1 MLFTK
6 TSENGIKL
14 ENALMLPKKQWE
26 NAQIPQIKAHI
37 EKIAEKANASIAFI
51 ESNESDFN
59 LFIGTTVPSGIDEPR
74 QMIKKAALVAVGK
87 SIMNFIEKVPEAKT
101 KAAKYAKSIGILD
114 KLTLEYRQKIADSG
128 IDCNVSINVSF

>member
-37 EKIAEKANASIAFI
+37 EKLAEKADASVAFI

-59 LFIGTTVPSGIDEPR
+59 LFIGTTVPSGIDEPS
-74 QMIKKAALVAVGK
+74 QMIKKAELIAIGKEIVA
-87 SIMNFIEKVPEAKT
+87 FIEQVPEAKT
-101 KAAKYAKSIGILD
+101 KAAKYAQSIGIIDNLV
-114 KLTLEYRQKIADSG
+114 LEFRQKVANSG
-128 IDCNVSINVSF
+128 VNCDVSIRVSF

>member
-6 TSENGIKL
+6 TSENSIKL

-37 EKIAEKANASIAFI
+37 EKLAEKADASVAFI

-59 LFIGTTVPSGIDEPR
+59 LFIGTIVPSGIDELG
-74 QMIKKAALVAVGK
+74 QMVRKAVLIAIGK
-87 SIMNFIEKVPEAKT
+87 EIVNFVEQIPEAKT
-101 KAAKYAKSIGILD
+101 KAAKYAQSIGIMDNLVA
-114 KLTLEYRQKIADSG
+114 EFRQKIANSG
-128 IDCNVSINVSF
+128 IDCDVVIKISL

>member
-37 EKIAEKANASIAFI
+37 EKLAEKANASVAFI

-59 LFIGTTVPSGIDEPR
+59 MFIGTIVPSGIDEPR
-74 QMIKKAALVAVGK
+74 QMIRKAELVAVGK
-87 SIMNFIEKVPEAKT
+87 EIVAFIEHVPEAKT
-101 KAAKYAKSIGILD
+101 KAAKYAQSVGIIDNLV
-114 KLTLEYRQKIADSG
+114 LEFRQKIVNSG
-128 IDCNVSINVSF
+128 VNCDISIHVSF

>member
-37 EKIAEKANASIAFI
+37 EKLAEKADASVAFI

-59 LFIGTTVPSGIDEPR
+59 LFIGTTVPSGIDELS
-74 QMIKKAALVAVGK
+74 QIVKKAELVAIGK
-87 SIMNFIEKVPEAKT
+87 EIVTFIEQVPEAKT
-101 KAAKYAKSIGILD
+101 KAAKYAQSIGIIDNLV
-114 KLTLEYRQKIADSG
+114 LEFRQKVANSG
-128 IDCNVSINVSF
+128 VKCDVSICVSL

>member
-37 EKIAEKANASIAFI
+37 EKLAEKADASVAFI

-59 LFIGTTVPSGIDEPR
+59 LFIGTTVPSGIDEPS
-74 QMIKKAALVAVGK
+74 QMIKKAELVAIGK
-87 SIMNFIEKVPEAKT
+87 EIVNFVEHIPEAKT
-101 KAAKYAKSIGILD
+101 KAAKYAQSIGIMDNLVA
-114 KLTLEYRQKIADSG
+114 EFRQKIADSG
-128 IDCNVSINVSF
+128 INCDVIIKVAL

>member
-37 EKIAEKANASIAFI
+37 EKLAEKANASVAFI

-59 LFIGTTVPSGIDEPR
+59 MFIGTIVPSGIDEPH
-74 QMIKKAALVAVGK
+74 QMIRKAELVAVGK
-87 SIMNFIEKVPEAKT
+87 EIVAFIEHVPEAKT
-101 KAAKYAKSIGILD
+101 KAAKYAQSVGIIDNLV
-114 KLTLEYRQKIADSG
+114 LEFRQKIVNSG
-128 IDCNVSINVSF
+128 VNCDISIRVSF